1 MFSKEEKNFYQRHF
15 LLDDINISGQEKL
28 KKSKV
33 LIVGLGGLGSPVAT
47 YLGAAGVGNL
57 TFIDGDKVEAS
68 NLHRQPIHVYQNID
82 KYKVL
87 SAKEHLEQVN
97 PFINIEVITR
107 HLDVDTANQI
117 VKDFDLII
125 DCTDNFSARY
135 LINDACVL
143 FNKPLV
149 SGAIYKFEGQVSV
162 YNYNNGACLR
172 CLYPNPPSD
181 SLVPNCAQA
190 GVLGILPGII
200 GNFQAMESIKILLG
214 LGQIQEKTLLYNALQ
229 STFKSFGLKKNKTC
243 PLCSSEASIK
253 TLKAITQECKMN
265 TLREFEISIDQ
276 LKEKLETSNPPLVI
290 DCREHSELEVSRLS
304 FTKHI
309 PLGNIQLGTEDLD
322 KDQEIV
328 VHCRSGV
335 RSITAINLMAQA
347 GFTNLKSLAGG
358 IIAWTNKYGME

>member
-15 LLDDINISGQEKL
+15 LLDDIQVSGQEKL

-33 LIVGLGGLGSPVAT
+33 LIIGLGGLGSPVAT
-47 YLGAAGVGNL
+47 YLGAAGVGSL
-57 TFIDGDKVEAS
+57 TLVDGDVVEAS
-68 NLHRQPIHVYQNID
+68 NLHRQPIHNYQNID
-82 KYKVL
+82 KYKVY
-87 SAKEHLEQVN
+87 SAKEQLEKLN
-97 PFINIEVITR
+97 PFIEVEAINKHFDVNLAQTITS
-107 HLDVDTANQI
+107 
-117 VKDFDLII
+117 KFDLVI

-162 YNYNNGACLR
+162 YNYKKGPCLR
-172 CLYPNPPSD
+172 CLYPKPPSD

-200 GNFQAMESIKILLG
+200 GNLQAMEALKILLN
-214 LGQIQEKTLLYNALQ
+214 LGVIQEKTLLYNALE
-229 STFKSFGLKKNKTC
+229 SSFKSFGLRKHKSC
-243 PLCSSEASIK
+243 PVCSS
-253 TLKAITQECKMN
+253 KATITKLTAIHKECKMN
-265 TLREFEISIDQ
+265 TLKEFEISIDQ
-276 LKEKLETSNPPLVI
+276 LKEKLDGTNPPLVI

-304 FTKHI
+304 FTKHV
-309 PLGNIQLGTEDLD
+309 PLGEIQIGTEDLD

-335 RSITAINLMAQA
+335 RSITAINLMAQV